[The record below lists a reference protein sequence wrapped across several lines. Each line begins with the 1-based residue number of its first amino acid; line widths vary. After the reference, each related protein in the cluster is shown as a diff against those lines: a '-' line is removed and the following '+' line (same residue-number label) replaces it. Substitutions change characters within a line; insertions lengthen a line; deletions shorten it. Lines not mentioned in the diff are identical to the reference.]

1 MFILWLALGLIVLAI
16 VSVLFGLIIY
26 ATDPDEEK
34 KDGQS

>member
-1 MFILWLALGLIVLAI
+1 MFILWLALGVIGLAV
-16 VSVLFGLIIY
+16 VSVLFGLIMY

>member
-1 MFILWLALGLIVLAI
+1 MLILWLTLGAI
-16 VSVLFGLIIY
+16 GLVVVSVLFCLIMY